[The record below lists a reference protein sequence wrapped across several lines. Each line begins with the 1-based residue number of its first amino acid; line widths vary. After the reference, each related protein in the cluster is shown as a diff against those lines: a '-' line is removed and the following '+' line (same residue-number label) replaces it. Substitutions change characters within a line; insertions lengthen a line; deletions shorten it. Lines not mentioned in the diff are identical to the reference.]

1 MSRRHLT
8 DLSDVPIAGSSLGH
22 YLELGADVILTPA
35 EMFASTPPKSLALL
49 ACWGARVPGQ
59 SSGDPLTLATIALAR
74 GSRQILVT

>member
-1 MSRRHLT
+1 
-8 DLSDVPIAGSSLGH
+8 LGH

-35 EMFASTPPKSLALL
+35 VFASTPPKSLALL

>member
-1 MSRRHLT
+1 M
-8 DLSDVPIAGSSLGH
+8 GH

-59 SSGDPLTLATIALAR
+59 SSSDPLTLATIALAR